1 MKILTVQFDSSSKNY
16 DYLLDSSEIPIKV
29 GTILKKVRGFSG
41 KFGPIY
47 TRITVKNIQEVSA
60 EAFPAH
66 VTAFLCVD
74 KDAVIKNYVISKAY
88 FENKAKAEQKPEEN
102 GLKEIKHLAYLYA
115 SSAIYGSLEL
125 STTYYVEGNVFQDKV
140 EKLKG
145 YQDSLLDTIIEVYNR
160 NDKHIR
166 LDKRACAVDF
176 FIEKILS
183 TKDIKTITEK
193 KAIIINMLVE
203 GVSHKDNTFWEEE
216 IW

>member
-1 MKILTVQFDSSSKNY
+1 M
-16 DYLLDSSEIPIKV
+16 
-29 GTILKKVRGFSG
+29 
-41 KFGPIY
+41 
-47 TRITVKNIQEVSA
+47 
-60 EAFPAH
+60 
-66 VTAFLCVD
+66 
-74 KDAVIKNYVISKAY
+74 
-88 FENKAKAEQKPEEN
+88 
-102 GLKEIKHLAYLYA
+102 
-115 SSAIYGSLEL
+115 
-125 STTYYVEGNVFQDKV
+125 FQDKV